1 MLNDLLPVV
10 VTEEG
15 TGEAGQSLWV
25 IRQILSL
32 VLSPPRLTYNCSFVA
47 EMLAADD
54 TLGQIKEAV
63 G

>member
-1 MLNDLLPVV
+1 MRVV

-15 TGEAGQSLWV
+15 RRGRQSLWV